1 MCNTSR
7 TDIAA
12 TNNIMDNTS
21 TYSENE
27 TMATSRSHNATN
39 NTQHTVNMTNSEHH
53 GMRLLVPVQKANNNT
68 AVSGQPLANNYLQ
81 NDVVD
86 IFTNNCRADSNESN
100 VLNTNTLQQALKLG
114 RWCTISPKTR

>member
-68 AVSGQPLANNYLQ
+68 AISGQPLANNYLQ

-86 IFTNNCRADSNESN
+86 IFTNNCRADSW
-100 VLNTNTLQQALKLG
+100 LLQCLFGMCCTLY
-114 RWCTISPKTR
+114 CSSPVIDEVKA